1 MAKKKK
7 VKIELVCV
15 GDELLSGITLNTN
28 AHWLA
33 AEIAKLG
40 AILTR
45 IIVIGDR
52 FAEISEVVRDSLSRK
67 PMLLLVTGGLG
78 ATYDDVTLEGVA
90 AAIDRKTVLNKTAV
104 LMLKKSYASRGLNY
118 KLTRPRLKMATIPDG
133 SRPIQNPVGSAP
145 AVRLR
150 VGGTEIFCLQGVP
163 KEMQSIFHRNVIPVI
178 KKAVGP
184 FAVLERNYEIEGVS
198 EAVLSPALTRI
209 VNAVPRD
216 VLYLKSHPRGYIG
229 KKPRLRIQVVCRG
242 TNPNRVK
249 TLLRKVSDMVLQEI
263 SILRGKVITQSS
275 ALI

>member
-1 MAKKKK
+1 MAKKTE

-104 LMLKKSYASRGLNY
+104 LMLKKSY
-118 KLTRPRLKMATIPDG
+118 
-133 SRPIQNPVGSAP
+133 
-145 AVRLR
+145 
-150 VGGTEIFCLQGVP
+150 
-163 KEMQSIFHRNVIPVI
+163 
-178 KKAVGP
+178 
-184 FAVLERNYEIEGVS
+184 
-198 EAVLSPALTRI
+198 
-209 VNAVPRD
+209 
-216 VLYLKSHPRGYIG
+216 
-229 KKPRLRIQVVCRG
+229 
-242 TNPNRVK
+242 
-249 TLLRKVSDMVLQEI
+249 
-263 SILRGKVITQSS
+263 
-275 ALI
+275 